1 MKTARFITL
10 CVVLLSIFSYSEAL
24 AQHGRGHGRGHGH
37 ERWDDDDDD
46 DRHRHHYRY
55 DRDYYKKRH
64 KHYKKQARY
73 YEKHRRYDHYGYP
86 RWARAHRYRARH
98 HVYFR
103 DYCTFYDPYRGGYVY
118 WSSNR
123 WIFTPNV
130 PAFLANVD
138 LGRARIQLMA
148 NIPLERHP
156 EYYYD
161 EYARAY
167 PRSTNIH
174 INLSLPPF

>member
-1 MKTARFITL
+1 MKTAKFITL
-10 CVVLLSIFSYSEAL
+10 CLMLLSIFTYSEAL
-24 AQHGRGHGRGHGH
+24 AQHGRGRGHGR
-37 ERWDDDDDD
+37 EREHRGHDYRRG
-46 DRHRHHYRY
+46 DRDHYRH
-55 DRDYYKKRH
+55 DRGYYKKSH
-64 KHYKKQARY
+64 KHYNKQVRY
-73 YEKHRRYDHYGYP
+73 YEKHRRQRYYGYP
-86 RWARAHRYRARH
+86 RWAHAHRYRARH

-123 WIFTPNV
+123 WIFSQSV

-138 LGRARIQLMA
+138 LGSARIQLMA

-156 EYYYD
+156 EYYYE
-161 EYARAY
+161 EYARSY
-167 PRSTNIH
+167 PRSTSVH

>member
-1 MKTARFITL
+1 MKTGKFITL
-10 CVVLLSIFSYSEAL
+10 GLLLLSMFSYSDL
-24 AQHGRGHGRGHGH
+24 MAQHGRGNGRGHHHG
-37 ERWDDDDDD
+37 RYDD
-46 DRHRHHYRY
+46 DRDHR
-55 DRDYYKKRH
+55 DRDYYRYDDDYDKKRR
-64 KHYKKQARY
+64 KHYKKQAKY
-73 YEKHRRYDHYGYP
+73 YQKHYRNDYYGYP
-86 RWARAHRYRARH
+86 RWARAHQYRSKH

-156 EYYYD
+156 EYYYED
-161 EYARAY
+161 YARAY
-167 PRSTNIH
+167 PRSSSIH